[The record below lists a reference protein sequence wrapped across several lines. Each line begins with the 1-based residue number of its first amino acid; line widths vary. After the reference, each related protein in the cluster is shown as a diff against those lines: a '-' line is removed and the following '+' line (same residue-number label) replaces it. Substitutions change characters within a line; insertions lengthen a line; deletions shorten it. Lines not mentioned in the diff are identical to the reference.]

1 MVAVTTRLGP
11 KPFTWSYS
19 KLKNFEACPKK
30 SYHVDILPKGDPQ
43 KVKEEESD
51 NLLWGNQVH
60 AGFEHRLGEKRI
72 ALPKSMAIYEP
83 WAQRVITGQG
93 NIHVEAKLA
102 LTREFASCGYFDAG
116 VWFRAKGDVI
126 KVHGPVAWIIDW
138 KTGKIVE
145 DSCQL
150 ALAAAC
156 VFAKFPEVKKVKS
169 TFAWLKENAT
179 TDQMFTPDDMP
190 AMWRGLWPRIQA
202 LEHAHN
208 TTSYP
213 AKPGGLCRS
222 WCPVKQCPHN
232 GVGG

>member
-1 MVAVTTRLGP
+1 MAAVTTQLGP

-30 SYHVDILPKGDPQ
+30 HYEIDLRKSI
-43 KVKEEESD
+43 KEEQSD
-51 NLLWGNQVH
+51 QLLWGNQVH
-60 AGFEHRLGEKRI
+60 DAFHAVLGPKQKP
-72 ALPKSMAIYEP
+72 LPKPMQIYQP
-83 WAQRVITGQG
+83 WVDRIVTGQG
-93 NIHVEAKLA
+93 NIYVENKMA
-102 LTREFASCGYFDAG
+102 LTREFADCGFFDAS
-116 VWFRAKGDVI
+116 VWFRAIGDVI
-126 KVHGPVAWIIDW
+126 KVNGRVALIIDW
-138 KTGKIVE
+138 KTGKILE

-156 VFAKFPEVKKVKS
+156 VFAKHPEVMRVKS

-179 TDQMFTPDDMP
+179 TDEVFTREDMP

-208 TTSYP
+208 TTTYP
-213 AKPGGLCRS
+213 ARPGGLCRS
-222 WCPVKQCPHN
+222 WCPVTTCPHH

>member
-1 MVAVTTRLGP
+1 MAAITTSMGP

-30 SYHVDILPKGDPQ
+30 HYEIDLRPKNDPL

-51 NLLWGNQVH
+51 QLLWGNIVH
-60 AGFEHRLGEKRI
+60 KGFEDRLGPKKVP
-72 ALPKSMAIYEP
+72 LPESMKIYEP
-83 WAQRVITGQG
+83 WAQRVEEGPG
-93 NIHVEAKLA
+93 DIHVEVKLA
-102 LTREFASCGYFDAG
+102 LTKQFGTCGYFAPD

-126 KVHGPVAWIIDW
+126 KVHGRVARIIDW

-150 ALAAAC
+150 ALSAAC
-156 VFAKFPEVKKVKS
+156 TFAMFPEVQKIRS
-169 TFAWLKENAT
+169 TFAWLGQNAK
-179 TDQMFTPDDMP
+179 TDEDFTRDDMP
-190 AMWRGLWPRIQA
+190 GLWRGLWPRIQA

-208 TTSYP
+208 TTTYQ

-222 WCPVKQCPHN
+222 WCPVTSCPHH